1 MAVME
6 KIAAGAKEEP
16 RRFLF
21 DVEFERGAAVG
32 SDVKAMLAAAEAD
45 GYRRGLSE
53 GEAQASAKI
62 EKRLAT
68 VITQTVDQL
77 TNITRKLG
85 DLENRLEDEA
95 VHVALAVARKLAPSL
110 LAREP
115 LAEIETLVAEIFK
128 QVHTAPHI
136 VIRVAEEL
144 IDPAGL
150 RLQQIADQRGFKGR
164 LVLLPSP
171 DLKADEVLVEW
182 ADGGVERDRGAI
194 EASIDEAVRNYLARG
209 RSPIGQAAAEPEKRK

>member
-1 MAVME
+1 MVVLE
-6 KIAAGAKEEP
+6 KTAARATEEP
-16 RRFLF
+16 KRFLF

-32 SDVKAMLAAAEAD
+32 SDVKGMLAAAEAE
-45 GYRRGLSE
+45 GYRRGLAE
-53 GEAQASAKI
+53 GEANANAKI
-62 EKRLAT
+62 EKRLAS

-77 TNITRKLG
+77 TSITRKLG

-95 VHVALAVARKLAPSL
+95 VHVALAVARKLAPAL

-115 LAEIETLVAEIFK
+115 LAEIEALVAEVFK

-150 RLQQIADQRGFKGR
+150 RLQQVADERGFKGR

-171 DLKADEVLVEW
+171 ELKADEVRVEW
-182 ADGGVERDRGAI
+182 ADGGVERDRGTV
-194 EASIDEAVRNYLARG
+194 ERSIDDAVRNYLARG
-209 RSPIGQAAAEPEKRK
+209 QMTANAAAEPEKRK

>member
-6 KIAAGAKEEP
+6 KTAGAKEEP

-32 SDVKAMLAAAEAD
+32 SDVKAMLAAAEQD
-45 GYRRGLSE
+45 GYRRGLAE
-53 GEAQASAKI
+53 GEASANARI
-62 EKRLAT
+62 EKRIAT
-68 VITQTVDQL
+68 VITQTVEQL
-77 TNITRKLG
+77 TSITRKLG

-115 LAEIETLVAEIFK
+115 LAEVEALVAEIFK
-128 QVHTAPHI
+128 QVHTAPHV
-136 VIRVAEEL
+136 VIRVAEDM
-144 IDPAGL
+144 IDPAGS

-171 DLKADEVLVEW
+171 DLKADEVKVEW
-182 ADGGVERDRGAI
+182 ADGGIERDRTAV
-194 EASIDEAVRNYLARG
+194 ENSIDEAVRNYLARG
-209 RSPIGQAAAEPEKRK
+209 QVIPAQAAAEPEKRK

>member
-1 MAVME
+1 MVVLDKSNGMT
-6 KIAAGAKEEP
+6 EEP
-16 RRFLF
+16 KRFLF
-21 DVEFERGAAVG
+21 DVEFDRGNAVS

-45 GYRRGLSE
+45 GYRRGLAE
-53 GEAQASAKI
+53 GEANTNAKI

-115 LAEIETLVAEIFK
+115 LAEVETLVADIFK

-136 VIRVAEEL
+136 VIRVSEDV
-144 IDPAGL
+144 IDPASA

-164 LVLLPSP
+164 LVLMPSP
-171 DLKADEVLVEW
+171 DLKADEVRVEW
-182 ADGGVERDRGAI
+182 ADGGVERDRSAI

-209 RSPIGQAAAEPEKRK
+209 QTVQQAAAEPEKRK